1 MNFKWIAIHFK
12 LCALLFALTVEE
24 QIYNSYIWEE
34 RETERREREVK
45 KERERNRKVRNQIKN
60 KNKNLYSHIHKLNY
74 LEETCEA

>member
-34 RETERREREVK
+34 RETERRERGK
-45 KERERNRKVRNQIKN
+45 KKREKETERSEIKLKIRIKISIPTSIN
-60 KNKNLYSHIHKLNY
+60 
-74 LEETCEA
+74 

>member
-34 RETERREREVK
+34 RETERRERE
-45 KERERNRKVRNQIKN
+45 KEIERSEIKLKIRIKISIPTSIN
-60 KNKNLYSHIHKLNY
+60 
-74 LEETCEA
+74 

>member
-34 RETERREREVK
+34 RETERRERSK
-45 KERERNRKVRNQIKN
+45 KGKEKKKQKGQKSN
-60 KNKNLYSHIHKLNY
+60 
-74 LEETCEA
+74 

>member
-34 RETERREREVK
+34 RE
-45 KERERNRKVRNQIKN
+45 RNRKVRNQIKN

-74 LEETCEA
+74 LEETCEAW

>member
-12 LCALLFALTVEE
+12 LGALLFALTVEE
-24 QIYNSYIWEE
+24 QIYNSYIWE
-34 RETERREREVK
+34 
-45 KERERNRKVRNQIKN
+45 ERERNRKVRNQIKN